1 MTHENIL
8 NLAIE
13 DRIEIIRNCIKQ
25 IESDKITILTD
36 SNDSSKSLIQHKPE
50 IGMSKESQLGL
61 ASYLKENKDTILHN
75 SKEMCIITH
84 SEFLVKE
91 LESIYTFLNM
101 NGYKTVNE

>member
-1 MTHENIL
+1 MTHKNIL
-8 NLAIE
+8 NLFIKN
-13 DRIEIIRNCIKQ
+13 RIEIIQ
-25 IESDKITILTD
+25 
-36 SNDSSKSLIQHKPE
+36 
-50 IGMSKESQLGL
+50 ESQLSL

-75 SKEMCIITH
+75 SKSMCIITH